1 MTEDD
6 DQALVASLL
15 ASMPPPDVPA
25 DFVARVNA
33 RIDGTDWWF
42 GVADFRLWT
51 LRLAPAAAVLALITI
66 LWPAAS
72 STETAGTTQS
82 TVAAE
87 TFRPGAQSD
96 WQQEISSDALLVAAL
111 TGSGNAR

>member
-15 ASMPPPDVPA
+15 ASTPPPDVPA

-33 RIDGTDWWF
+33 RIDGTDGWF

-72 STETAGTTQS
+72 TETAGTTES

-87 TFRPGAQSD
+87 TFRPGAQGD